1 MLITFIV
8 CTTTSEEMPESFW
21 INSNWREGICFVQN
35 HIFPENFLKN
45 DTSVVFLVATAFP
58 LNILVSDDDW

>member
-1 MLITFIV
+1 M
-8 CTTTSEEMPESFW
+8 
-21 INSNWREGICFVQN
+21 QN